1 MKIST
6 LARLAIYTPIRGIL
20 VVGGAICMIKGI
32 YELYKSAKEEGAE
45 EELLGVASSGST
57 PKTPKSI
64 IKAAAKKVKHIF
76 VRHEKAL
83 SWFSCSFDCLLTA
96 MRLEVEVKKTF
107 ANAALEKHR
116 ALVRERKLK
125 NDLIDG
131 ICKFSH
137 KLAGECN
144 SAFHI
149 SDGMDHSKMGYK
161 FVRQKAR
168 TLDSVCDWMD
178 EFLGKPLAAV
188 NVARS

>member
-1 MKIST
+1 MKMST
-6 LARLAIYTPIRGIL
+6 LARLAVYTPIRGIL

-45 EELLGVASSGST
+45 EELLGSDPDEPT

-76 VRHEKAL
+76 VRHEKAI

-96 MRLEVEVKKTF
+96 MRLEVEVKKLF
-107 ANAALEKHR
+107 ANVALEKQR
-116 ALVRERKLK
+116 ALDKERKLK

-131 ICKFSH
+131 VCKFSH
-137 KLAGECN
+137 KVADAASE
-144 SAFHI
+144 AFNI
-149 SDGMDHSKMGYK
+149 ADGMDKTKMGYK

-168 TLDSVCDWMD
+168 ILDTVGDWMD
-178 EFLGKPLAAV
+178 EFLDKPMIAAG
-188 NVARS
+188 AIRS